1 LQPGADWRMDVTDE
15 TGKLIYRLRFIA
27 ESFE

>member
-1 LQPGADWRMDVTDE
+1 MPRYFFHVNRNDKA
-15 TGKLIYRLRFIA
+15 GKLIYRLRFIA